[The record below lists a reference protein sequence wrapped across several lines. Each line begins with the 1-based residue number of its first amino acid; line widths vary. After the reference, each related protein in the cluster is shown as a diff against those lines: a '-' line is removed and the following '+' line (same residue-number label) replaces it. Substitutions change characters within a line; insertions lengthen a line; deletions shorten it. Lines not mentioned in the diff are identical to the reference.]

1 MKKQFLPR
9 LLLVGLLAGAA
20 NAHAD
25 FFFRANLTH
34 EQETP
39 LGAVPNEGTKGFA
52 TFVLN
57 DAMTQLTYFLDTSGL
72 DFRGIT
78 TSGPLKGVS
87 GNPIPGDDGI
97 SNNVTRIHIHSAPPG
112 VAGGIVFGQVELPNN
127 GPGGAS
133 SIGPCVGICTPP
145 VSDTLNDEDDLAVNV
160 ANGIITGVWD
170 ATEGANNNP
179 ANFLTAR
186 LTDLFAG
193 NLYLNVHT
201 PDHPGGEI
209 RGQIIQAVSLPEPG
223 TLALLA
229 CALGGIYLV
238 MRRKAATLRV

>member
-1 MKKQFLPR
+1 MKKHFVVR
-9 LLLVGLLAGAA
+9 LLLVGLLLGASTA
-20 NAHAD
+20 QAD
-25 FFFRANLTH
+25 TFFRAFLTP

-39 LGAVPNEGTKGFA
+39 PVGNEGTSGFA
-52 TFVLN
+52 FFVLN
-57 DAMTQLTYFLDTSGL
+57 TLGTQLTYFLDTTGL

-87 GNPIPGDDGI
+87 GNPVPGDSTPND
-97 SNNVTRIHIHSAPPG
+97 NATRIHIHSAPAG

-133 SIGPCVGICTPP
+133 SIGPCVGICVAP
-145 VSDTLNDEDDLAVNV
+145 VTDTLNDEDDLVVDV

-186 LTDLFAG
+186 LADLFAG
-193 NLYLNVHT
+193 NLYINVHS
-201 PDHPGGEI
+201 PDHPAGEI
-209 RGQIIQAVSLPEPG
+209 RGQILITFGLPEPG
-223 TLALLA
+223 SLALIA
-229 CALGGIYLV
+229 CALGAIYLV
-238 MRRKAATLRV
+238 TRRKAANARA